1 MKADLQ
7 KQGDVFV
14 ISIAGK
20 LEIEQT
26 QPFRTACVDKLMGK
40 KIVFNM
46 EQANFVGSTG
56 LQPFLDT
63 IAQIDQKNSF
73 GLKIVGVKPEFRRVI
88 SNLETTKV
96 SFHEDMNSAIGSFA
110 LPIKDSGQEII

>member
-7 KQGDVFV
+7 KRGDVFV

-26 QPFRTACVDKLMGK
+26 QPFRTACVDKLIGQ

-63 IAQIDQKNSF
+63 ISQIDQKNTF
-73 GLKIVGVKPEFRRVI
+73 GLKIVGVKAEFRRVI
-88 SNLETTKV
+88 SNLETKNV
-96 SFHEDMNSAIGSFA
+96 SFHDDMVSAIGSFT
-110 LPIKDSGQEII
+110 LPITDTGNEII

>member
-1 MKADLQ
+1 MKADLR
-7 KQGDVFV
+7 KNGDVFV
-14 ISIAGK
+14 VSIEGK
-20 LEIEQT
+20 LEIENT
-26 QPFRTACVDKLMGK
+26 QPFRDACVGKLMGQ

-56 LQPFLDT
+56 LQPFLDAIT
-63 IAQIDQKNSF
+63 QIDKKNAF

-96 SFHEDMNSAIGSFA
+96 SFHDDVKSAIGSFS
-110 LPIKDSGQEII
+110 LPITDSGKEII